1 MTLFSKLLYSSR
13 NQTVIFMT
21 IVAQILF
28 SCSDDEVI
36 PKPDDHEF
44 LVDATLI
51 STPTAAEI
59 KFLAQFSGLG
69 LDINEFKYDV
79 DLYKIT
85 YHTMFRGSEVM
96 GSGLVGLP
104 KTDDAVG
111 MLSFQHGTI
120 VKQDEAPSNLSATDP
135 NTLLYGSLAS
145 SGFIGVVP
153 DFLGFGASSAI
164 LHPYYVEE
172 YTASA
177 VIDMLKAARELA
189 DENNVQFNERLFLAG
204 YSEGGYATMATHKAI
219 EQHDLVGFELIASF
233 AGAGAYDIKEMQSYM
248 FDLVSYD
255 DPYYLAYIAI
265 AYQLT
270 FDFSSILT
278 DFFKEPYASAIPSL
292 FDGSKSAG
300 EINAQLTTTIG
311 DLIQEGI
318 VANIDTDPTYAY
330 LVDAFDENSLTDW
343 VPTVR
348 LYLYHGE
355 SDTTV
360 PFENSEVTYTK
371 LIDNGAS
378 SDVISLTP
386 LAGTHSTALEPYLVD
401 FVTKLWDLR

>member
-1 MTLFSKLLYSSR
+1 
-13 NQTVIFMT
+13 
-21 IVAQILF
+21 
-28 SCSDDEVI
+28 
-36 PKPDDHEF
+36 
-44 LVDATLI
+44 
-51 STPTAAEI
+51 
-59 KFLAQFSGLG
+59 
-69 LDINEFKYDV
+69 
-79 DLYKIT
+79 
-85 YHTMFRGSEVM
+85 
-96 GSGLVGLP
+96 
-104 KTDDAVG
+104 
-111 MLSFQHGTI
+111 
-120 VKQDEAPSNLSATDP
+120 
-135 NTLLYGSLAS
+135 
-145 SGFIGVVP
+145 
-153 DFLGFGASSAI
+153 
-164 LHPYYVEE
+164 
-172 YTASA
+172 
-177 VIDMLKAARELA
+177 
-189 DENNVQFNERLFLAG
+189 
-204 YSEGGYATMATHKAI
+204 
-219 EQHDLVGFELIASF
+219 
-233 AGAGAYDIKEMQSYM
+233 M
-248 FDLVSYD
+248 FDLESYD

-330 LVDAFDENSLTDW
+330 LVDTFDENSLTDW